1 MAHSTSQ
8 QLDLVEQS
16 EIELAQAK
24 RAKAALTVVGDN
36 DSPQDDDT
44 TKKEDELSHDHQH
57 RRLELEPPPGAS
69 IGIRKIA
76 KRVGSPVERFL
87 HLEAAGGIVLLMA
100 AALALTWANSAFS
113 GSYHDLWHTP
123 FVFSVGSIQGS
134 VNLHFII
141 NDVLMTIFFLLAGLE
156 IKREIVKG
164 ELSDLRRA
172 SLPLA
177 AAVGGM
183 LFPAVIYFSLNTTAP
198 ASSGWGVPMATDI
211 AFALGVMSLLGN
223 RVPAAMR
230 ILLLALAIIDD
241 LGAILVIAIFYTA
254 DFQMG
259 GLYIAFAGIGSLVLW
274 LRLGV
279 RPGPLYLVP
288 LAIIWAGLLVAGIH
302 PTLAGVI
309 VGLATPVK
317 PWLSPDQFISTAKGC
332 VRDFEAAKDM
342 DNEEDHQL
350 HAINQ
355 LHFAAREALS
365 PVVRGQHQMHIWI
378 AFGIMP
384 LFALA
389 NAGVNLGG
397 VDFGVPGAMKIMLG
411 ISLGLAIGKP
421 LGVMLISG
429 IFVKLGWASIP
440 KGLNWSSMAVIGML
454 AGIGFTMAIFIAE
467 LAFLGQPALLGLA
480 KLAILIGTAGAAII
494 GMILGRVLLK
504 PMTGEIAQL
513 SASDVERSTEY

>member
-1 MAHSTSQ
+1 MA
-8 QLDLVEQS
+8 
-16 EIELAQAK
+16 
-24 RAKAALTVVGDN
+24 
-36 DSPQDDDT
+36 
-44 TKKEDELSHDHQH
+44 
-57 RRLELEPPPGAS
+57 RRVS
-69 IGIRKIA
+69 
-76 KRVGSPVERFL
+76 SPVERFL
-87 HLEAAGGIVLLMA
+87 HLEAAGGIVLLIA
-100 AALALTWANSAFS
+100 AAVALIWANSSLAH
-113 GSYHDLWHTP
+113 SYHDLWHTP

-134 VNLHFII
+134 VNLHFFI

-164 ELSDLRRA
+164 ELSDIRRA

-177 AAVGGM
+177 AALGGM
-183 LFPAVIYFSLNTTAP
+183 LFPAIICFVLNPSAP

-223 RVPAAMR
+223 RIPAAMR

-254 DFQMG
+254 DFQMS
-259 GLYIAFAGIGSLVLW
+259 GLYIAFAGVATLILW

-279 RPGPLYLVP
+279 RPGALYLVP
-288 LAIIWAGLLVAGIH
+288 LAIIWAGLFIAGIH

-317 PWLSPDQFISTAKGC
+317 PWLSADQFISTAKNC
-332 VRDFEAAKDM
+332 IADFEASEKLSPEKIE
-342 DNEEDHQL
+342 DNQL
-350 HAINQ
+350 GAIKQ

-365 PVVRGQHQMHIWI
+365 PVTRGQDQMHIWI

-389 NAGVNLGG
+389 NAGVGLDG
-397 VDFGVPGAMKIMLG
+397 VDFGIPGAMKIMLG

-421 LGVMLISG
+421 LGVLLVSWV
-429 IFVKLGWASIP
+429 FVKLGLASIP
-440 KGLNWSSMAVIGML
+440 KGLTWSSMAVIGML

-467 LAFLGQPALLGLA
+467 LAFAGQPALLSLA
-480 KLAILIGTAGAAII
+480 KLAILIGTGGAAVV

-504 PMTGEIAQL
+504 PVTGELATL
-513 SASDVERSTEY
+513 TASDVERSTEY